1 VAARLSPE
9 CPIAVAIGLTTLL
22 TGGTRPPNDSMID
35 KRLPRPGKFA
45 QRPIPGLNRAGDE
58 HIFQFVR
65 VFPLSEW
72 HRSSNVIASRSIR
85 HC

>member
-1 VAARLSPE
+1 
-9 CPIAVAIGLTTLL
+9 
-22 TGGTRPPNDSMID
+22 MID